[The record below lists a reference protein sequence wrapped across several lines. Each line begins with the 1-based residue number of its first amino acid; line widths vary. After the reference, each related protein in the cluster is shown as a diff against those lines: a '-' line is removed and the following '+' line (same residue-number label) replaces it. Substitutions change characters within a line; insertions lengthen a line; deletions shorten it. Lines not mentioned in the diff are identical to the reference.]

1 MDFVISSSQLL
12 SHLQIVSRVV
22 NSKNSL
28 PILDNVLMSVEDG
41 ILKITASDLESTI
54 TTTLPLENYSGDG
67 VIATDTKKILDVLK
81 EFPEQPLTFNIN
93 TDDKRIDITSQNGKY
108 TLVGV
113 DGSDFPQASQLK
125 ADKTI
130 SISVS
135 PDILYGGITSAI
147 FATGDDELRPIMN
160 GIFIE
165 LQGSGINFVATDA
178 HKLVRYTRKEV
189 KAETESSFIL
199 PKKPAN
205 ILKTILPKASDDVVL
220 EFDEK
225 NAVFTFGTI
234 RLVCRLLEGV
244 YPNYNSVIP
253 RENPNKLVVDRVELY
268 NSLRRIGMFASQSS
282 NLVGLKI
289 NGNTLEIS
297 AQDMDFSIS
306 GKEVINCQ
314 YEGDDMEIG
323 FKSNFLGEILSN
335 ISTQEVTI
343 ELSDP
348 TRAGIILPKDNE
360 NPDEDVLMLLMPMMI
375 NRM

>member
-28 PILDNVLMSVEDG
+28 PILDNVLLSIEDG

-54 TTTLPLENYSGDG
+54 TTTLSLDNYSGNG
-67 VIATDTKKILDVLK
+67 VIATDTKKIIDVLK

-93 TDDKRIDITSQNGKY
+93 TDDKRIDITSQKGNF

-125 ADKTI
+125 GDKTVSVQI
-130 SISVS
+130 S
-135 PDILYGGITSAI
+135 PEILYSGITSAI

-160 GIFIE
+160 GIFVE
-165 LQGSGINFVATDA
+165 LQNSGINFVATDA
-178 HKLVRYTRKEV
+178 HKLVKYTRKEV
-189 KAETESSFIL
+189 NVEVESSFIL

-205 ILKTILPKASDDVVL
+205 ILKTILPKASDDVTL

-225 NAVFTFGTI
+225 NAVFTFGSI

-253 RENPNKLVVDRVELY
+253 RDNPNTLIVDRLELLS
-268 NSLRRIGMFASQSS
+268 SLRLVAQFASQSS
-282 NLVGLKI
+282 NLVGLQI
-289 NGNTLEIS
+289 TSDNIRIS
-297 AQDMDFSIS
+297 AQDMDYSLK
-306 GKEVINCQ
+306 GNEVVNCQ
-314 YEGDDMEIG
+314 YVGDELEIG
-323 FKSNFLGEILSN
+323 FKANFLAEILNN
-335 ISTQEVTI
+335 ISTPEVTI

-360 NPDEDVLMLLMPMMI
+360 NPDEEVLMLLMPMMI
-375 NRM
+375 NKM

>member
-41 ILKITASDLESTI
+41 MLKITASDLESTI

-165 LQGSGINFVATDA
+165 LQESGINFVATDA

-225 NAVFTFGTI
+225 NAVFTFGSI

-314 YEGDDMEIG
+314 YEGDEMEIG

-335 ISTQEVTI
+335 ISTPEVTI

>member
-113 DGSDFPQASQLK
+113 DGSDFPQATQLK
-125 ADKTI
+125 TDKTI

-165 LQGSGINFVATDA
+165 LQESGINFVATDA

-314 YEGDDMEIG
+314 YEGDEMEIG

-335 ISTQEVTI
+335 ISTPEVTI

>member
-113 DGSDFPQASQLK
+113 DGSDFPQATQLK

-130 SISVS
+130 SISIS

-165 LQGSGINFVATDA
+165 LQESGINFVATDA

-205 ILKTILPKASDDVVL
+205 ILKTILPKASDDVIL

-225 NAVFTFGTI
+225 NAVFSFGSI

-314 YEGDDMEIG
+314 YEGDEMEIG

-335 ISTQEVTI
+335 ISTPEVTI

>member
-165 LQGSGINFVATDA
+165 LQESGINFVATDA

-234 RLVCRLLEGV
+234 RLGCRLLEGV

-314 YEGDDMEIG
+314 YEGDEMEIG

-335 ISTQEVTI
+335 ISTPEVTI

>member
-22 NSKNSL
+22 NSKNAL
-28 PILDNVLMSVEDG
+28 PILDNVLLNIEDG

-54 TTTLPLENYSGDG
+54 STNIPLENYSGNG
-67 VIATDTKKILDVLK
+67 VIATETKKILEILK

-93 TDDKRIDITSQNGKY
+93 TEDNRIDITSQNGKY
-108 TLVGV
+108 TLVGI

-125 ADKTI
+125 EDKKI
-130 SISVS
+130 SISIS
-135 PDILYGGITSAI
+135 PEILYNGITSAI

-165 LQGSGINFVATDA
+165 LQESGINFVATDA
-178 HKLVRYTRKEV
+178 HKLVKYTRKEV
-189 KAETESSFIL
+189 KAPVESSFIL

-205 ILKTILPKASDDVVL
+205 ILKGILPKASDDVTL
-220 EFDEK
+220 EFDDK
-225 NAVFTFGTI
+225 NAVFSFGSI

-253 RENPNKLVVDRVELY
+253 RENPNTLVIDRVELY
-268 NSLRRIGMFASQSS
+268 NSLRRVGMFASQSS

-289 NGNTLEIS
+289 TGNTLEIS

-306 GKEVINCQ
+306 GKETISCQ
-314 YEGDDMEIG
+314 YQGDDMEIG
-323 FKSNFLGEILSN
+323 FKSNFLSEILSN
-335 ISTQEVTI
+335 ISTTEVTI

-348 TRAGIILPKDNE
+348 TRAGIILPRDNE
-360 NPDEDVLMLLMPMMI
+360 NPDEEVLMLLMPMMI

>member
-1 MDFVISSSQLL
+1 LSQ
-12 SHLQIVSRVV
+12 LQIVSRVV
-22 NSKNSL
+22 NSKNAL
-28 PILDNVLMSVEDG
+28 PILDNVLLSVEDG

-54 TTTLPLENYSGDG
+54 STTLPLENYDGNG
-67 VIATDTKKILDVLK
+67 VIATDTKKILEILK
-81 EFPEQPLTFNIN
+81 EFSEQPLTFNIN
-93 TDDKRIDITSQNGKY
+93 TEDNRIDMESADGKY

-113 DGSDFPQASQLK
+113 DGADFPQATQLK

-130 SISVS
+130 STSINHDV
-135 PDILYGGITSAI
+135 LYNGINSTI

-165 LQGSGINFVATDA
+165 LQESGINFVATDA
-178 HKLVRYTRKEV
+178 HKLVKYTRRDV
-189 KAETESSFIL
+189 KIPTESSFIL

-205 ILKTILPKASDDVVL
+205 ILKGILPKAAEDVLL

-225 NAVFTFGTI
+225 NAVFSFGSI

-253 RENPNKLVVDRVELY
+253 RENPNTLVVDRVNLST
-268 NSLRRIGMFASQSS
+268 SLRRVGMFASQSS

-289 NGNTLEIS
+289 SGASPEMS

-306 GKEVINCQ
+306 AREHIACQ
-314 YEGDDMEIG
+314 YEGDEMEIG
-323 FKSNFLGEILSN
+323 FKSNFLVEILNN
-335 ISTQEVTI
+335 IQTPEVTI
-343 ELSDP
+343 KLSDP

-360 NPDEDVLMLLMPMMI
+360 NPDEEVLMLLMPMMI
-375 NRM
+375 NKM

>member
-165 LQGSGINFVATDA
+165 LQESGINFVATDA

>member
-1 MDFVISSSQLL
+1 MSSSQLL

-165 LQGSGINFVATDA
+165 LQESGINFVATDA

-225 NAVFTFGTI
+225 NAVFTFGSI

-314 YEGDDMEIG
+314 YEGDEMEIG

-335 ISTQEVTI
+335 ISTPEVTI

>member
-113 DGSDFPQASQLK
+113 DGSDFPQATQLK

-130 SISVS
+130 SISIS

-165 LQGSGINFVATDA
+165 LQESGINFVATDA
-178 HKLVRYTRKEV
+178 HKLVKYTRKEV
-189 KAETESSFIL
+189 KAQTESSFIL

-225 NAVFTFGTI
+225 NAVFTFGSI

-289 NGNTLEIS
+289 SGNTLEIS

-323 FKSNFLGEILSN
+323 FKSNFLAEILSN
-335 ISTQEVTI
+335 ISTPEVTV

>member
-28 PILDNVLMSVEDG
+28 PILDNVLVSVEDG

-165 LQGSGINFVATDA
+165 LQESGINFVATDA

-314 YEGDDMEIG
+314 YEGDEMEIG

-335 ISTQEVTI
+335 ISTPEVTI

>member
-93 TDDKRIDITSQNGKY
+93 TEDKRIDITSQNGKY

-113 DGSDFPQASQLK
+113 DGSDFPQATQLK

-165 LQGSGINFVATDA
+165 LQESGINFVATDA

-189 KAETESSFIL
+189 KAQTESSFIL

-323 FKSNFLGEILSN
+323 FKSNFLSEILSN
-335 ISTQEVTI
+335 ISTTEVTI

>member
-135 PDILYGGITSAI
+135 PDIIYGGITSAI

-314 YEGDDMEIG
+314 YEGDEMEIG

-335 ISTQEVTI
+335 ISTPEVTI

>member
-28 PILDNVLMSVEDG
+28 PILDNVLLSVEDG

-54 TTTLPLENYSGDG
+54 TTTLPLENYNGDG
-67 VIATDTKKILDVLK
+67 VIATDTKKIIDVLK
-81 EFPEQPLTFNIN
+81 EFPEQPLTFNISN
-93 TDDKRIDITSQNGKY
+93 EDNRIDITSQNGKY

-113 DGSDFPQASQLK
+113 DGSDFPQATQLK
-125 ADKTI
+125 SDKTI

-165 LQGSGINFVATDA
+165 LQESGMNFVATDA
-178 HKLVRYTRKEV
+178 HKLVKYTRREV
-189 KAETESSFIL
+189 KSQTESSFIL

-225 NAVFTFGTI
+225 NAVFTFGSI

-289 NGNTLEIS
+289 NGNSLEIS

-306 GKEVINCQ
+306 GKEVISCQ

>member
-54 TTTLPLENYSGDG
+54 TTTLPLENYSGNG

-113 DGSDFPQASQLK
+113 DGSDFPQATQLK

-130 SISVS
+130 SISIS

-165 LQGSGINFVATDA
+165 LQESGINFVATDA

-225 NAVFTFGTI
+225 NAVFTFGSI

-314 YEGDDMEIG
+314 YEGDEMEIG

-335 ISTQEVTI
+335 ISTPEVTI

>member
-165 LQGSGINFVATDA
+165 LQESGINFVATDA

-225 NAVFTFGTI
+225 NAVFTFGSI

-314 YEGDDMEIG
+314 YEGDEMEIG

-335 ISTQEVTI
+335 ISTPEVTI

>member
-22 NSKNSL
+22 NTKNSL
-28 PILDNVLMSVEDG
+28 PILDNVLMSIEDG

-54 TTTLPLENYSGDG
+54 TTTLPLENYNGSG
-67 VIATDTKKILDVLK
+67 VIATDTKKIIDVLK
-81 EFPEQPLTFNIN
+81 EFPEQPLTFNISN
-93 TDDKRIDITSQNGKY
+93 EDNRIDITSQNGKY

-113 DGSDFPQASQLK
+113 DGSDFPQATQLK
-125 ADKTI
+125 SDKTI

-135 PDILYGGITSAI
+135 PDVLYGGITSAI

-165 LQGSGINFVATDA
+165 LQESGMNFVATDA
-178 HKLVRYTRKEV
+178 HKLVKYTRREV
-189 KAETESSFIL
+189 KAQTESSFIL

-225 NAVFTFGTI
+225 NAVFTFGSI

>member
-113 DGSDFPQASQLK
+113 DGSDFPQATQLK

-130 SISVS
+130 SISIS

-165 LQGSGINFVATDA
+165 LQESGINFVATDA
-178 HKLVRYTRKEV
+178 HKLVKYTRKEV
-189 KAETESSFIL
+189 KAQTESSFIL

-225 NAVFTFGTI
+225 NAIFTFGSI

-289 NGNTLEIS
+289 SGNTLEIS

-323 FKSNFLGEILSN
+323 FKSNFLAEILSN
-335 ISTQEVTI
+335 ISTPEVTV

>member
-22 NSKNSL
+22 NSKNAL
-28 PILDNVLMSVEDG
+28 PILDNVLLSIEDG

-54 TTTLPLENYSGDG
+54 TTTLTLENYSGNG
-67 VIATDTKKILDVLK
+67 VIATETKRIIEVLK
-81 EFPEQPLTFNIN
+81 EFPEQPLTFNIS
-93 TDDKRIDITSQNGKY
+93 DDNRIEITSRNGKY
-108 TLVGV
+108 SLVGV
-113 DGSDFPQASQLK
+113 DGADFPQASQLK
-125 ADKTI
+125 ADKTVSIQI
-130 SISVS
+130 SPEILFNGIS
-135 PDILYGGITSAI
+135 SAI

-165 LQGSGINFVATDA
+165 LQNGGINFVATDA
-178 HKLVRYTRKEV
+178 HKLVKYTRKEV
-189 KAETESSFIL
+189 SAEVESSFIL

-205 ILKTILPKASDDVVL
+205 ILKGILPKASDDVTL

-225 NAVFTFGTI
+225 NAVFTFGSI

-253 RENPNKLVVDRVELY
+253 RENPNTLVVDRVELY
-268 NSLRRIGMFASQSS
+268 NSLRRIGLFASQSS

-289 NGNTLEIS
+289 NGGTLEIS
-297 AQDMDFSIS
+297 AQDIDFSTA
-306 GKEVINCQ
+306 GKEVINCT
-314 YEGDDMEIG
+314 YTGDDMEIG
-323 FKSNFLGEILSN
+323 FKSNFLGEILNN
-335 ISTQEVTI
+335 ISTPEVTI

-360 NPDEDVLMLLMPMMI
+360 NPDEEVLMLLMPMMI
-375 NRM
+375 NKM

>member
-130 SISVS
+130 SISIS

-165 LQGSGINFVATDA
+165 LQESGINFVATDA

-225 NAVFTFGTI
+225 NAVFTFGSI